1 MEEERKYETSSGF
14 SSNSDS
20 GAARS
25 IGALN
30 IGDWVDCVVE
40 QIMPYGAFVR
50 ITEAGRKGMIH
61 ISELSFNFV
70 KKVEDV
76 LSLQQNIRAKII
88 KIDEKGRIDLSL
100 KNPKGLKNEERRP
113 AARQVQNV
121 QSLNIRNSNE
131 ENENDS
137 VDSFEKKMASFLKT
151 SEAKIADLNS
161 KAPQRS
167 GRKRGGG
174 RQSKGN

>member
-1 MEEERKYETSSGF
+1 MVEEKKAETSSEA
-14 SSNSDS
+14 SSV
-20 GAARS
+20 RV
-25 IGALN
+25 
-30 IGDWVDCVVE
+30 GDLMDCKVE

-50 ITEAGRKGMIH
+50 LPTGQKGMIH

-76 LSLQQNIRAKII
+76 LSLQQNVKARVI

-100 KNPKGLKNEERRP
+100 KKVEERP
-113 AARQVQNV
+113 FVQA
-121 QSLNIRNSNE
+121 SLSRDERDI
-131 ENENDS
+131 
-137 VDSFEKKMASFLKT
+137 FEKKMASFLKT

-161 KAPQRS
+161 KTGSSRA

-174 RQSKGN
+174 HGRG